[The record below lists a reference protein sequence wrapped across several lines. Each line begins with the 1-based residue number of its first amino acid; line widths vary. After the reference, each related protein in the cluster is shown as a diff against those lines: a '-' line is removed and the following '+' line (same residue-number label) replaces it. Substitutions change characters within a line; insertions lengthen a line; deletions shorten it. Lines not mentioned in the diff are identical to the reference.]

1 MWAVLKKEFKSYFLT
16 PIGYVFIGLFLA
28 IFSLIFYITT
38 IYQGSSTFQYVFG
51 YVVMYGVVFLMPLL
65 TMRMFAEERKNG
77 TEQLLI
83 TSPRSMVEIT
93 LGKFFAGVLVTVI
106 AELLTFVYFGFFC
119 VFKTPDVPA
128 TLTAMFGFLLISM
141 AYIAFGM
148 FMSSLTENQIVAG
161 VITIAAFIL
170 TWIAPTVTSGLESLS
185 LMAKFSSFLSGVF
198 SITQTIQM
206 LLITTMF
213 VILTMIV
220 MKRRKLVK

>member
-38 IYQGSSTFQYVFG
+38 IYQGASTFQYVFG

-106 AELLTFVYFGFFC
+106 AELLTFVYFGILC
-119 VFKTPDVPA
+119 VFNVPA